1 MNSEHIYDA
10 ITKVNDGLVD
20 AAGDFRNEGKCKP
33 HKRNLRKHSI
43 YFALTALVTAATI
56 LVGVIFWPNS
66 STTPI
71 LKASA
76 VVEAEYPE
84 RSQYAHLSE
93 DTIPALKTYATNNIS
108 TFLSDSGNGNKTVSP
123 LNIYMALSMLAEIT
137 DGNTRKQLLDAL
149 GCSTIEELRTT
160 ANCIWHTNY
169 CNAVNTTNLLASSL
183 WLNNNISYNSDTLET
198 LAGNYYAS
206 SFRGEMGSPEYNA
219 TLQNWL
225 NEQTGDLLGDQ
236 ISNISLNPLTV
247 IALATT
253 VQFHAKWESKFYE
266 TATSAQT
273 FHTPTGDISCDFM
286 HSSKKRNFYW
296 GDKFSAVSLQ
306 FVEGGYMKIILP
318 DEGYTPDDLLTDEEA
333 LAFLTS
339 NPLKWENQKHLLVNM
354 AIPKFDISSQIELS
368 DGLKTLGIT
377 DAFNE
382 VVSDYSPLIDSS
394 TKPIKLSEVL
404 HGTRVTIDEDGCKA
418 VAYTMMQAEAEF
430 FPPSGDE
437 IDFIVDR
444 PFLFVISYRDH
455 LPLFAGVVNQPV
467 E

>member
-1 MNSEHIYDA
+1 
-10 ITKVNDGLVD
+10 
-20 AAGDFRNEGKCKP
+20 
-33 HKRNLRKHSI
+33 
-43 YFALTALVTAATI
+43 
-56 LVGVIFWPNS
+56 
-66 STTPI
+66 
-71 LKASA
+71 
-76 VVEAEYPE
+76 
-84 RSQYAHLSE
+84 
-93 DTIPALKTYATNNIS
+93 
-108 TFLSDSGNGNKTVSP
+108 
-123 LNIYMALSMLAEIT
+123 
-137 DGNTRKQLLDAL
+137 
-149 GCSTIEELRTT
+149 
-160 ANCIWHTNY
+160 
-169 CNAVNTTNLLASSL
+169 
-183 WLNNNISYNSDTLET
+183 
-198 LAGNYYAS
+198 
-206 SFRGEMGSPEYNA
+206 
-219 TLQNWL
+219 
-225 NEQTGDLLGDQ
+225 
-236 ISNISLNPLTV
+236 
-247 IALATT
+247 
-253 VQFHAKWESKFYE
+253 
-266 TATSAQT
+266 
-273 FHTPTGDISCDFM
+273 
-286 HSSKKRNFYW
+286 
-296 GDKFSAVSLQ
+296 
-306 FVEGGYMKIILP
+306 MKIILP